1 MKVICGVRMNY
12 CSESDSLSR
21 KSVLSF
27 SVCSLGEA
35 FCREGFH
42 IV

>member
-1 MKVICGVRMNY
+1 MKVICGVGMNY
-12 CSESDSLSR
+12 CSESDSLRR
-21 KSVLSF
+21 KTVLYF
-27 SVCSLGEA
+27 SVCSLGGA